1 MISIKK
7 GLDIPI
13 SGAPEQ
19 QVSAAPE
26 VTRVAVVGT
35 DYVGM
40 KPTMAVAEG
49 DQVELGSQL
58 FEDKKN
64 PGVIFTA
71 PAAGKVVEINR
82 GERRMLESVVIEID
96 ENGGEKEFSSFEA
109 SQISDLDRQ
118 QVVDQLIKSG
128 QWVALRTRPY
138 SRIPAPDAEPES
150 IFVNA
155 MDTNPLAMDPKVA
168 IDEEFEAFSAGVAVL
183 SRLTKGKVFV
193 CHAPGS
199 EPKVSQNDQV
209 ELHSF
214 AGPHP
219 AGLTG
224 THIHHLNPV
233 TQFKSVWT
241 IGYQEVIAY
250 GKLFTTGK
258 IWTQR
263 LVALAGPQVEEPTLL
278 RTRLGADLQELTKGR
293 LKEGENRLI
302 SGSILNGKTASD
314 ALGFLGRYDNQ
325 VSVLLEGRDR
335 PLLHYCQAGRS
346 RFSAI
351 PIYIS
356 RLMGKKDWDFTTTT
370 NGSDRAMVPIG
381 VYERVF
387 PLDILPTQLLRSLIV
402 GDTEGAVELGALEL
416 DEEDLSL
423 CTFVCPG
430 KYEFGPIL
438 RDTLTRV
445 QEEF

>member
-19 QVSAAPE
+19 QISAAPE
-26 VTRVAVVGT
+26 VTRVAVVGP

-49 DQVELGSQL
+49 DTVELGSPL

-96 ENGGEKEFSSFEA
+96 ANGAEKNFNSYEA
-109 SQISDLDRQ
+109 SQISGLDRK
-118 QVVDQLIKSG
+118 QVVDQLVESG

-138 SRIPAPDAEPES
+138 SRIPAVDAEPES

-155 MDTNPLAMDPKVA
+155 MDTNPLAMDPRVA
-168 IDEEFEAFSAGVAVL
+168 IDEESEAFASGVEVL
-183 SRLTKGKVFV
+183 GRLTKGKVFV
-193 CHAPGS
+193 CHAPGQ
-199 EPKVSQNDQV
+199 EPPVPQSDQI
-209 ELHSF
+209 ELHGF

-219 AGLTG
+219 AGLPG

-233 TQFKSVWT
+233 TQFKTVWT
-241 IGYQEVIAY
+241 IGYQEVIAF

-263 LVALAGPQVEEPTLL
+263 LVSLGGPQVEKPALL
-278 RTRLGADLQELTKGR
+278 RTRSGADLQQLTQGR
-293 LKEGENRLI
+293 LKDGENRVI
-302 SGSILNGKTASD
+302 SGSILNGKTASG
-314 ALGFLGRYDNQ
+314 ALGFLGRYNNQ

-335 PLLHYCQAGRS
+335 PVLHYCQAGKN

-356 RLMGKKDWDFTTTT
+356 RLMGKKAWDFTTTT

-402 GDTEGAVELGALEL
+402 GDTEAAVSLGALEL

-445 QEEF
+445 QEEH

>member
-19 QVSAAPE
+19 QISAAPE
-26 VTRVAVVGT
+26 VTRVAVVGP

-49 DQVELGSQL
+49 DTVELGSPL

-96 ENGGEKEFSSFEA
+96 ANGSEKTFNSYEA
-109 SQISDLDRQ
+109 SQISGLDRQ
-118 QVVDQLIKSG
+118 QVVDQLVDSG

-138 SRIPAPDAEPES
+138 SRIPAVDAEPES
-150 IFVNA
+150 IFVNV

-168 IDEEFEAFSAGVAVL
+168 IDEESEAFVSGIGL
-183 SRLTKGKVFV
+183 LCRLTKGKVFV
-193 CHAPGS
+193 CHAPGQELS
-199 EPKVSQNDQV
+199 VPQTDQV

-219 AGLTG
+219 AGLPG

-241 IGYQEVIAY
+241 IGYQDVIAF

-263 LVALAGPQVEEPTLL
+263 LVSLGGPQVEQPTLL
-278 RTRLGADLQELTKGR
+278 RTRLGADLQELTQGR
-293 LKEGENRLI
+293 LKEGENRVI
-302 SGSILNGKTASD
+302 SGSILNGKTASG
-314 ALGFLGRYDNQ
+314 ALGFLGRYNNQ

-335 PLLHYCQAGRS
+335 PVLHYCQAGKN

-356 RLMGKKDWDFTTTT
+356 RLMGKKAWDFTTTT

-402 GDTEGAVELGALEL
+402 GDTEAAVSLGALEL

-445 QEEF
+445 QEEH

>member
-19 QVSAAPE
+19 QISAAPE
-26 VTRVAVVGT
+26 VTRVAVVGP

-49 DQVELGSQL
+49 DTVELGSPL

-96 ENGGEKEFSSFEA
+96 ANGGEKTFNSYEA
-109 SQISDLDRQ
+109 SQISGLDRQ
-118 QVVDQLIKSG
+118 QVVDQLVDSG

-138 SRIPAPDAEPES
+138 SRIPAVDAEPES
-150 IFVNA
+150 IFVNV

-168 IDEEFEAFSAGVAVL
+168 IDEESEAFVSGIGL
-183 SRLTKGKVFV
+183 LCRLTKGKVFV
-193 CHAPGS
+193 CHAPGQELS
-199 EPKVSQNDQV
+199 VPQTDQV

-219 AGLTG
+219 AGLPG

-241 IGYQEVIAY
+241 IGYQEVIAF

-263 LVALAGPQVEEPTLL
+263 LVSLGGPQVEQPTLL
-278 RTRLGADLQELTKGR
+278 RTRLGADLQELTQGR
-293 LKEGENRLI
+293 LKEGENRVI
-302 SGSILNGKTASD
+302 SGSILNGKTASG
-314 ALGFLGRYDNQ
+314 ALGFLGRYNNQ

-335 PLLHYCQAGRS
+335 PVLHYCQAGKN

-356 RLMGKKDWDFTTTT
+356 RLMGKKAWDFTTTT

-402 GDTEGAVELGALEL
+402 GDTEAAVSLGALEL

-445 QEEF
+445 QEEH